1 MPRFRE
7 ENIAHN
13 VGLLGPIEEIAA
25 AKRCLPA
32 QVALAW
38 VLAKG
43 EHIVPIPGSKRRD
56 HLLENITAVDIVLDQ
71 SEIAALDLA
80 APPDFT
86 AGDRYPAG
94 QMRVVNV

>member
-1 MPRFRE
+1 M
-7 ENIAHN
+7 ENIA
-13 VGLLGPIEEIAA
+13 
-25 AKRCLPA
+25 
-32 QVALAW
+32 
-38 VLAKG
+38 
-43 EHIVPIPGSKRRD
+43 
-56 HLLENITAVDIVLDQ
+56 AVDIVLDQ